1 MKNRIKNRYKN
12 TLVLIACGF
21 VVLCTS
27 TPSAFA
33 QAESSIGLF
42 ATPEAQMPVGL
53 KADNYKTGLGA
64 RIEGLVG
71 FSENGKGLLPPWL
84 TPVLDTGFAYI
95 PLDLGEEGFTSSTY
109 LNLLR
114 GGIGLRAS
122 FGFGERLSFFSRAHV
137 SGYFASLGGDSTG
150 TASGFAWGGGAG
162 MGLLLSSAVKLELAA
177 GYDSYTDLYDG
188 LSVSLGTTLRLSGP
202 GNGAIPRA
210 DFSPGSGTGPLDGYI
225 RFTSVELDR
234 VFPVLYKYYDDH
246 PMGSATVKN
255 EGTRPVENVEVRF
268 SMKQF
273 MDAPKLSARIEKL
286 DPGEERQIDIYALFT
301 EQILTVTEGAKVAAE
316 IGADYKVPSRGGR
329 GGSDGEVVTLDTYN
343 RNSLSWDDDAKI
355 AAFVTARDEEV
366 QRFARN
372 NASIV
377 EDRGVKA
384 LPRELQLAMVFL
396 EAMKAHRCTY
406 VVDPSS
412 SYFELSRDGGA
423 IDTVQFPRQTLQYK
437 AGDCDDL
444 SAAYAALLESS
455 GVSTAFITV
464 PGHIYTAFKI
474 DMSEGEAMR
483 TFSRPGDLIVRED
496 GSVWIPVETT
506 ILGDGFLAAWA
517 EGGSQWRKHHP
528 EGAAQL
534 IPTAEAWRTY
544 EPVAFGVSD
553 YEVDI
558 PLREDVEAGF
568 GSQFDRFVNREISGR
583 EESLLSRLQRRPADV
598 RLRNRLGVLY
608 ARYGKYRQAE
618 EQFRAAVRGRDYVP
632 GFINL
637 GNISY
642 LNENYTGAREA
653 YSRALKIDGDN
664 KTALLGMARV
674 AYSAEDYQAAEEA
687 YSELG
692 TIDPE
697 LAERFAYLASGSS
710 GDTGRASDA
719 AQIHSTMVWEE
730 EEE

>member
-1 MKNRIKNRYKN
+1 MVV
-12 TLVLIACGF
+12 LVLVLSGVSSLLIAQKGPT
-21 VVLCTS
+21 LGI
-27 TPSAFA
+27 
-33 QAESSIGLF
+33 QAS
-42 ATPEAQMPVGL
+42 PEFRIPLGD
-53 KADNYKTGLGA
+53 KAANYKSGFGA
-64 RIEGLVG
+64 RLEGLVG
-71 FSENGKGLLPPWL
+71 LPPSAFPGWI
-84 TPVLDTGFAYI
+84 TPYIDSSYAFI
-95 PLDLGEEGFTSSTY
+95 PLDLGESGFSSST
-109 LNLLR
+109 NLTLIR
-114 GGIGLRAS
+114 AGAGAKAVWSMGERFSLYLRAYAA
-122 FGFGERLSFFSRAHV
+122 GYYGGLAGDT
-137 SGYFASLGGDSTG
+137 SGS
-150 TASGFAWGGGAG
+150 ASGLAFGGAG
-162 MGLLLSSAVKLELAA
+162 GMKFLLSSRMAVELSG
-177 GYDSYTDLYDG
+177 GYDSYTGLYDG
-188 LSVSLGTTLRLSGP
+188 LSISLGSTIRLSGS
-202 GNGAIPRA
+202 GNGAIPLA
-210 DFSPGSGTGPLDGYI
+210 DFQPATGGTLLDGYI
-225 RFTSVELDR
+225 RFTDLELDR

-246 PMGSATVKN
+246 PMGRATVKN
-255 EGTRPVENVEVRF
+255 EGSRKVEDVEVRF

-316 IGADYKVPSRGGR
+316 ISADYKVPSRGGR

-343 RNSLSWDDDAKI
+343 RNSLRWDDDAKI

-412 SYFELSRDGGA
+412 SYSELSQDGGA

-444 SAAYAALLESS
+444 SAAYAALLESA

-483 TFSRPGDLIVRED
+483 TFSRPGDLIITGD
-496 GSVWIPVETT
+496 GDVWIPVETT

-558 PLREDVEAGF
+558 PLRDDVEAGF
-568 GSQFDRFVNREISGR
+568 GSEFDRFVNREISGR
-583 EESLLSRLQRRPADV
+583 EESLLSRLRQRSSDA
-598 RLRNRLGVLY
+598 RLRNQLGVLY
-608 ARYGKYRQAE
+608 ARYGRYADAE
-618 EQFRAAVRGRDYVP
+618 EQFRISVRGRDYVP

-674 AYSAEDYQAAEEA
+674 SYAAEDYAAAEDA

-692 TIDPE
+692 AIDPE

-710 GDTGRASDA
+710 GDSGRASEA